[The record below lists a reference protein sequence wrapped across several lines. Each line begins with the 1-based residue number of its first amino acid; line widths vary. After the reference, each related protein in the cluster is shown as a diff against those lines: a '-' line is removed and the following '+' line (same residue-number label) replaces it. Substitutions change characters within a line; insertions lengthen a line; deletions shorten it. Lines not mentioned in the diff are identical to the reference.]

1 MCVLCEAERPG
12 HHNVR
17 SVLRHYAPR
26 KGRHLPCALKAAIHR
41 RQKAR
46 SLSTRLLLLL
56 RFPATTCTSPCA
68 CAMPKNSLI
77 PLTFPC
83 RRSRSRRALAPRSTS
98 ASSSSGRP
106 ASPRR
111 AIGISGIRPESFTF
125 SVQYIAYN
133 SIGLTA
139 LVTISS
145 TSMGIL
151 TD

>member
-26 KGRHLPCALKAAIHR
+26 KGRHLPCALKAAIRR

-56 RFPATTCTSPCA
+56 QFPATTCTSPCA
-68 CAMPKNSLI
+68 CAMPKNSLTR
-77 PLTFPC
+77 LTFPC
-83 RRSRSRRALAPRSTS
+83 RRSRSRRALPPPNIS

-106 ASPRR
+106 ASPHRATGRR
-111 AIGISGIRPESFTF
+111 AKLRKPARNLHIKKHIKKRMTVGFCPYHT
-125 SVQYIAYN
+125 
-133 SIGLTA
+133 
-139 LVTISS
+139 
-145 TSMGIL
+145 
-151 TD
+151 